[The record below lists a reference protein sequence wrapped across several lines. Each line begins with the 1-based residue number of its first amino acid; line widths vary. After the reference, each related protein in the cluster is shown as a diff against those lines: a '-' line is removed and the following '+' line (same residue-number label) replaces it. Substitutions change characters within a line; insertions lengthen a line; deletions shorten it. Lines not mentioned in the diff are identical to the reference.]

1 MSAVEKVVKSVDS
14 NAKLAVDLGTKTV
27 SIDSAL
33 APAALKA
40 AIDDAGYGA
49 TSKKA
54 CCSHVA

>member
-1 MSAVEKVVKSVDS
+1 MKSVDS